1 MAKTPVVMDTLPDPN
16 TSPNVSGKTP
26 PALRQSASSQDAED
40 RGRKTR
46 DLGAQEQAAALLSS
60 DEQLPYKRWE
70 RYRIVS
76 FLGSGGMGV
85 VYKARDL
92 KLHRSVAIK
101 FLRGGH
107 AEALDTR
114 QRRHFDREARAQARI
129 EHPHICKI
137 YEVGEVEGQPYIAM
151 QFISGSS
158 LAGLQQT
165 MGREDKVRVIQRI
178 AEALHAAHMQNLIH
192 RDIKPANIMLERR
205 PDGAW
210 WPYLMDFGLA
220 REVDSNTQ
228 TSLGGVE
235 GTPAFMPPEQARCE
249 SKNLDARADVYALG
263 ATLYSALAGRLP
275 FVGTATDVLI
285 AVLLSDPPRLRA
297 LDPTIPRALE
307 TIVDKCMEKDP
318 ERRYSSA
325 LALAEDLG
333 RYLDGGRIVARPPGA
348 LRRAAKFAQRRK
360 LLVASITTALL
371 ATLVLGGLA
380 LRIRWQA
387 AQQARL
393 AQYLGQ
399 EITKMEWVLRSARQL
414 PLHDLERE
422 KRIIGQQM
430 AELHAALSGYGTLS
444 QGLAHYALGRGH
456 MALHEYPQA
465 LAELGQAIGL
475 GVQGADVDYAL
486 GFVLG
491 KHFERAM
498 YDARL
503 SGGGDWARKQLKA
516 IEPQYLSPAIA
527 ALIRSRSRKP
537 DAPQYLEGLI
547 AYYQRDYDAA
557 IRQGAAT
564 LQAAPWLYEGSKL
577 AGDAHLEKA
586 LQAREKGHY
595 EEAESEFGEAVRS
608 YEAAAAVGQSDG
620 EVFEGLAEAWIRQI
634 EMAVTRGNS
643 AEAAYAAAV
652 KASDKI
658 VAAEPQSVA
667 GPLKKALASAMMAT
681 LISTGLSSK
690 WVPECLAAAEQVL
703 KKQPENPY
711 ASEAAATCYISEADE
726 EKARGENPEP
736 ALRKAQ
742 SLLEASIK
750 NYPHFLWALSDLG
763 NVHTMLGTYF
773 QTHGQPLAR
782 DMLTRALENYA
793 TAAALDPSYE
803 AAPQNS
809 LGALVSL
816 ISESRSEEE
825 VQNVLARA
833 DNTLAKC
840 TSINS
845 RSQQCFNNY
854 FQVYAR
860 AAAVAL
866 WAGQDSQPRLARAL
880 DYLAQTRKLG
890 GSFLDAEQHAALVHF
905 ILASEQVKAK
915 RDPSAN
921 LAELQ
926 EDLTRCFDLAAKD
939 AMCRTLAAR
948 AALVQAEWLAS
959 QGKPIAASLATAL
972 AKALLATQS
981 AEPYP
986 SAWQT
991 LAEVHLRIARAQ
1003 QNQKAARD
1011 EHIAAGLAAA
1021 TQVFISNPN
1030 HALGLATQGALYL
1043 LRAQTAQNPPA
1054 RQLAAQ
1060 AAAKSLRRALNS
1072 DPFLSHDYVP
1082 LVAEAGALAPPEID
1096 AP

>member
-1 MAKTPVVMDTLPDPN
+1 MLPSLGKSAVSQEAGDPSKTTQD
-16 TSPNVSGKTP
+16 VS
-26 PALRQSASSQDAED
+26 
-40 RGRKTR
+40 
-46 DLGAQEQAAALLSS
+46 AQESAVDAISS
-60 DEQLPYKRWE
+60 DEQLPYQSWE
-70 RYRIVS
+70 RYKIMS
-76 FLGSGGMGV
+76 FLGHGGMGV

-101 FLRGGH
+101 FLRGGP
-107 AEALDTR
+107 AGTIDTR
-114 QRRHFDREARAQARI
+114 QRRQFDREARAQARI

-158 LAGLQQT
+158 LASLQQT
-165 MGREDKVRVIQRI
+165 IGRADTVRVIQRI

-285 AVLLSDPPRLRA
+285 AVLLSEPPRLRT
-297 LDPTIPRALE
+297 LDPTISRTLT
-307 TIVDKCMEKDP
+307 TIVDKCMEKEP
-318 ERRYSSA
+318 KRRYNSA

-333 RYLDGGRIVARPPGA
+333 RYLDGERIVARPPGV
-348 LRRAAKFAQRRK
+348 LRRVAKFAQRRK

-371 ATLVLGGLA
+371 ATVILGGLA
-380 LRIRWQA
+380 LRIRLQG

-393 AQYLGQ
+393 AQHLGQ
-399 EITKMEWVLRSARQL
+399 EITKMEWALRSARQL

-422 KRIIGQQM
+422 KRIIRQQM
-430 AELHAALSGYGTLS
+430 TELHVSLSGYGSLS
-444 QGLAHYALGRGH
+444 RGLAHYALGRGH
-456 MALHEYPQA
+456 IALHEYPQA
-465 LAELGQAIGL
+465 LTELEQAIHL

-516 IEPQYLSPAIA
+516 LEPQYLSPAIA
-527 ALIRSRSRKP
+527 ALTRSRSRKL

-608 YEAAAAVGQSDG
+608 YDAAAAVGQSDG

-658 VAAEPQSVA
+658 RAAEPQDVA
-667 GPLKKALASAMMAT
+667 GPLKKALASSMMTT
-681 LISTGLSSK
+681 LVSAGLSSK
-690 WVPECLAAAEQVL
+690 WVPECLTAAEQVL

-711 ASEAAATCYISEADE
+711 ASEAAATCYISEADQE
-726 EKARGENPEP
+726 NERGENPEP
-736 ALRKAQ
+736 TLRNAKR
-742 SLLEASIK
+742 LLENSIK

-763 NVHTMLGTYF
+763 NVHNMLGAYF
-773 QTHGQPLAR
+773 QTHGNPLAK
-782 DMLTRALENYA
+782 DMLTRSLEHYA

-803 AAPQNS
+803 AALQNS
-809 LGALVSL
+809 LWALVAL
-816 ISESRSEEE
+816 IYEAHSEEE
-825 VQNVLARA
+825 LQNVLARS
-833 DNTLAKC
+833 DSTLSKC
-840 TSINS
+840 VAINS
-845 RSQQCFNNY
+845 RSQQCFSNY
-854 FQVYAR
+854 SQVYAR
-860 AAAVAL
+860 AAAFAL
-866 WAGQDSQPRLARAL
+866 GAGQDPQPRLTRAL
-880 DYLAQTRKLG
+880 HYLDKTRKLG
-890 GSFLDAEQHAALVHF
+890 GSFLDAEQNAAFVHL
-905 ILASEQVKAK
+905 ILARAQVKAK

-921 LAELQ
+921 LVELQ
-926 EDLTRCFDLAAKD
+926 EDLIRCFNVAAKD
-939 AMCRTLAAR
+939 ATCRTLAAR
-948 AALVQAEWLAS
+948 AALVQSEWLAS
-959 QGKPIAASLATAL
+959 QGKPIAVSLATAL
-972 AKALLATQS
+972 AKALLATQN
-981 AEPYP
+981 AEAYP
-986 SAWQT
+986 NAWQT

-1003 QNQKAARD
+1003 QDQRAARD
-1011 EHIAAGLAAA
+1011 GHIAAGLEAAS
-1021 TQVFISNPN
+1021 QVFGRNPN

-1054 RQLAAQ
+1054 RQVAAQ
-1060 AAAKSLRRALNS
+1060 AAAKSLRQALNN
-1072 DPFLSHDYVP
+1072 DPFLSHEYVP
-1082 LVAEAGALAPPEID
+1082 LVAEASALSQPPNNAP
-1096 AP
+1096 